1 MLNVISLN
9 QAIEIAEHTVNVA
22 PPETE
27 RLPLCAAFGRVLGED
42 IESGENVPS
51 FDRSTMDGF
60 AVCAQDTFGASGALP
75 AMLDIVGEVGM
86 GERTDL
92 ALSPG
97 ECVKIPTGGMLPA
110 GADAV
115 VPVECTDAENGVCL
129 VYASVSPLQNVT
141 RAGDDVAF
149 GQTVLKKGALLTPA
163 AVGVLAS
170 MGREEVAV
178 FQKLRVGVLSTGNEL
193 VNIGQTPDIGQVRD
207 VNSHLL
213 ASLVSSFGCEPVNY
227 GIIKD
232 DEGLL
237 SDAIT
242 RTAAANDILLLSGG
256 SSAGDADRTAALVQ
270 KYGTLFCHG
279 IAVKPGKPTVLGQIG
294 STPVFGLPGH
304 PAACFFMAQVL
315 VKRHVFARMGR
326 TDAALP
332 LTLPLSEH
340 VSSNHGREE
349 LLCVRIENGFA
360 VPVYAKS
367 GVISLLTAAHGYTVI
382 PREKEGLAKGA
393 EVLVYPFV

>member
-115 VPVECTDAENGVCL
+115 VPVECADAENGVCL

-170 MGREEVAV
+170 MGREEVTV

-193 VNIGQTPDIGQVRD
+193 VNVGQTPDIG
-207 VNSHLL
+207 
-213 ASLVSSFGCEPVNY
+213 
-227 GIIKD
+227 
-232 DEGLL
+232 
-237 SDAIT
+237 
-242 RTAAANDILLLSGG
+242 
-256 SSAGDADRTAALVQ
+256 
-270 KYGTLFCHG
+270 
-279 IAVKPGKPTVLGQIG
+279 
-294 STPVFGLPGH
+294 
-304 PAACFFMAQVL
+304 
-315 VKRHVFARMGR
+315 
-326 TDAALP
+326 
-332 LTLPLSEH
+332 
-340 VSSNHGREE
+340 
-349 LLCVRIENGFA
+349 
-360 VPVYAKS
+360 
-367 GVISLLTAAHGYTVI
+367 
-382 PREKEGLAKGA
+382 
-393 EVLVYPFV
+393 

>member
-9 QAIEIAEHTVNVA
+9 QAIGIAEQKMNFA
-22 PPETE
+22 PPQTE
-27 RLPLCAAFGRVLGED
+27 RLPLCAASGRVLAED
-42 IESGENVPS
+42 IVSAENVPA

-60 AVCAQDTFGASGALP
+60 AVCARDTFGASGTLP
-75 AMLDIVGEVGM
+75 AMLDITGEVGM
-86 GERTDL
+86 GEHTDL
-92 ALSPG
+92 TLSPG

-115 VPVECTDAENGVCL
+115 VPVEHTDTENGVCL
-129 VYASVSPLQNVT
+129 VYTAVSPLQNVT
-141 RAGDDVAF
+141 RAGDDVAL
-149 GQTVLKKGALLTPA
+149 GQTVLQKGSILTPA

-170 MGREEVAV
+170 MGREEVLV
-178 FQKLRVGVLSTGNEL
+178 FRKLRVGILSTGDEL
-193 VNIGQTPDIGQVRD
+193 VNIGETPGIGQVRD

-213 ASLVSSFGCEPVNY
+213 SSLVSSFGCEPVNY
-227 GIIKD
+227 GIVKD
-232 DEGLL
+232 DEALI

-242 RTAAANDILLLSGG
+242 RTAAASDILLLSGG

-270 KYGTLFCHG
+270 KHGALFCHG

-304 PAACFFMAQVL
+304 PAACFFMAQIL
-315 VKRHVFARMGR
+315 VKRHVFARTGR
-326 TDAALP
+326 VDAALP

-349 LLCVRIENGFA
+349 LLCVRIENGAA

-382 PREKEGLAKGA
+382 PRESEGLKKGSP
-393 EVLVYPFV
+393 VMVYPFN

>member
-115 VPVECTDAENGVCL
+115 VPVECTDVENGVCL

-170 MGREEVAV
+170 MGREEVTV

-193 VNIGQTPDIGQVRD
+193 VNVGQTPDIGQVRD

-294 STPVFGLPGH
+294 STPVFGH
-304 PAACFFMAQVL
+304 
-315 VKRHVFARMGR
+315 ARP
-326 TDAALP
+326 TCLD
-332 LTLPLSEH
+332 
-340 VSSNHGREE
+340 
-349 LLCVRIENGFA
+349 
-360 VPVYAKS
+360 
-367 GVISLLTAAHGYTVI
+367 
-382 PREKEGLAKGA
+382 
-393 EVLVYPFV
+393 

>member
-1 MLNVISLN
+1 
-9 QAIEIAEHTVNVA
+9 
-22 PPETE
+22 
-27 RLPLCAAFGRVLGED
+27 
-42 IESGENVPS
+42 
-51 FDRSTMDGF
+51 
-60 AVCAQDTFGASGALP
+60 
-75 AMLDIVGEVGM
+75 
-86 GERTDL
+86 
-92 ALSPG
+92 
-97 ECVKIPTGGMLPA
+97 
-110 GADAV
+110 
-115 VPVECTDAENGVCL
+115 

-141 RAGDDVAF
+141 LAGDDVAL
-149 GQTVLKKGALLTPA
+149 GQTVLQKGAFLTPA

-170 MGREEVAV
+170 MGREEVTV
-178 FQKLRVGVLSTGNEL
+178 YKKLRVGILSTGDEL
-193 VNIGQTPDIGQVRD
+193 VNIGETPEIGQVRD

-232 DEGLL
+232 DEASL

-242 RTAAANDILLLSGG
+242 RTAAASDILLLSGG

-270 KYGTLFCHG
+270 KHGILFCHG

-304 PAACFFMAQVL
+304 PAACFFMAQIL
-315 VKRHVFARMGR
+315 VKRHVFARTGR
-326 TDAALP
+326 ADAAMP

-349 LLCVRIENGFA
+349 LLCVRIENGSA

-382 PREKEGLAKGA
+382 PRESEGLAKGV
-393 EVLVYPFV
+393 EVMIYPLL